1 MKIVILDAYAANP
14 GDLSWDGIAAYGTL
28 TVYDRTPGEKIV
40 SRIAD
45 NEIVFT
51 NKTPISRQ
59 TIEACPSIRMI
70 CLLATGYNIVDVDAA
85 RERGIPVCNI
95 PAYSTDAVA
104 QMALALLMEACQ
116 RVGEYTTAC
125 HGGAWENCPDFC
137 FWNAPLMELS
147 GKTAGI
153 VGYGRIGQAFGK
165 ILMAMGMK
173 LLVTANHPRPELESD
188 ACRYVSLDELYANAD
203 VISLHCPLFPETAQ
217 MINRRS
223 IAKMRDGVILI
234 NTSRGG
240 LVNEQDL
247 ADALKS
253 GKVAAAG
260 LDVVSKEPIE
270 PTNPLLGAPNCFMT
284 PHIAWAP
291 FETRK
296 RLLGIAEDN
305 LRAFV
310 QGHPIHVVNGL

>member
-59 TIEACPSIRMI
+59 TIEACPSICMI

-203 VISLHCPLFPETAQ
+203 VISLHCPLFPETREI
-217 MINRRS
+217 INKDT
-223 IAKMRDGVILI
+223 IARMKDGVIII
-234 NTSRGG
+234 NNSRGP
-240 LVNEQDL
+240 LVAEQDL
-247 ADALKS
+247 ADALNS
-253 GKVAAAG
+253 GKVYAAG
-260 LDVVSKEPIE
+260 LDVVSSEPISGD
-270 PTNPLLGAPNCFMT
+270 NPLLHAKNCIIT
-284 PHIAWAP
+284 PHISWASIESRRRIIASTAENIRAWLAGAP
-291 FETRK
+291 R
-296 RLLGIAEDN
+296 N
-305 LRAFV
+305 
-310 QGHPIHVVNGL
+310 VVNK